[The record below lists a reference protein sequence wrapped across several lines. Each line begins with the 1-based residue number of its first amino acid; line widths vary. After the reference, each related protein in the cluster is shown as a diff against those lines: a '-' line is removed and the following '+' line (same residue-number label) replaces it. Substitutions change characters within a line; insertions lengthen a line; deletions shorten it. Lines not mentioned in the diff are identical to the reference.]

1 MKCIKCGQEI
11 PDNSTICPYC
21 NSELTQNN
29 QVLPNTPDSF
39 VLPKDQQQA
48 ENGSVTQN
56 QEVVV
61 PPQPVV
67 QKVVVKTVNTLE
79 PANESAVIEPN
90 LPVENPTQ
98 PEMIQPEQATP
109 APVVPQ
115 EQPQPLE
122 PAQPVQQA
130 PVTPTPSVTP
140 TTFDPAQ
147 MNLENVDLISNRNLP
162 DGYTGTASEK
172 IASTI
177 DHKKE
182 NIKAKKKKLLSVV
195 IIFMIIFAFIG
206 AGYYFYY
213 TQFQTSEKRIN
224 ATVDTIF
231 SSLNSIK
238 NDSVEEGSGTYKL
251 DFSLAKNN
259 DTLSIKSNGNYAY
272 NLPTKKIDLIANFNS
287 INHNGELLSGELNTE
302 LFLENSRAYF
312 LLQNFS
318 NQYVYTD
325 VNNSK
330 NVLDDIQTR
339 FNSPEELL
347 LFRLANNAYDNGVND
362 FTNNYEDIMNNIS
375 QNDINYTGILSA
387 FKSSLKTALNS
398 GSVSQNFENNNNI
411 VRINLSSAYT
421 NKEMVTTFINTL
433 SENKS
438 FEDLAKLYGKN
449 AKDLK
454 EHYLDISDRYQYTGI
469 DGNITIVTNAFNN
482 SFVSLSF
489 PIKKGDKVYLTKIIP
504 YGSGYQITQYLDGN
518 EVTNITYSKKTTT
531 SSTTTTKTYDIKGS
545 VYIDGVANNINIV
558 LELVK
563 DVNPNKINVVTRNSI
578 DYKFL
583 TTNDYNELAEK
594 IRNFGNLGVV
604 FNSHY
609 VGVTSDDQNP
619 DNTDQTTTDTIPTE

>member
-147 MNLENVDLISNRNLP
+147 MNLENVDLNSNRNLP

-195 IIFMIIFAFIG
+195 IIFMII
-206 AGYYFYY
+206 
-213 TQFQTSEKRIN
+213 
-224 ATVDTIF
+224 
-231 SSLNSIK
+231 L
-238 NDSVEEGSGTYKL
+238 
-251 DFSLAKNN
+251 
-259 DTLSIKSNGNYAY
+259 
-272 NLPTKKIDLIANFNS
+272 
-287 INHNGELLSGELNTE
+287 
-302 LFLENSRAYF
+302 
-312 LLQNFS
+312 
-318 NQYVYTD
+318 
-325 VNNSK
+325 
-330 NVLDDIQTR
+330 
-339 FNSPEELL
+339 
-347 LFRLANNAYDNGVND
+347 
-362 FTNNYEDIMNNIS
+362 
-375 QNDINYTGILSA
+375 
-387 FKSSLKTALNS
+387 
-398 GSVSQNFENNNNI
+398 
-411 VRINLSSAYT
+411 
-421 NKEMVTTFINTL
+421 
-433 SENKS
+433 
-438 FEDLAKLYGKN
+438 
-449 AKDLK
+449 
-454 EHYLDISDRYQYTGI
+454 
-469 DGNITIVTNAFNN
+469 
-482 SFVSLSF
+482 
-489 PIKKGDKVYLTKIIP
+489 
-504 YGSGYQITQYLDGN
+504 
-518 EVTNITYSKKTTT
+518 
-531 SSTTTTKTYDIKGS
+531 
-545 VYIDGVANNINIV
+545 
-558 LELVK
+558 
-563 DVNPNKINVVTRNSI
+563 
-578 DYKFL
+578 
-583 TTNDYNELAEK
+583 
-594 IRNFGNLGVV
+594 
-604 FNSHY
+604 
-609 VGVTSDDQNP
+609 
-619 DNTDQTTTDTIPTE
+619 